1 MAARPGDGC
10 GLDASDERSSLADQP
25 QRAAAGAP
33 APKAATARNRK
44 RLVARDAREEGIKR
58 RRPVSLDGL
67 TSLAGYLIRQAQLW
81 VFQDFNDTLAP
92 LDIRPAQ
99 YSMLVVIRDNP
110 GLSQMALSEVL
121 GISRSGIIPP
131 LDELESRGLL
141 DRTSAS
147 DRRTNALHLTAA
159 GEALLARADG
169 LVQQQEKRLME
180 KVGPRGHQ
188 QLLKILEVFGKHR

>member
-1 MAARPGDGC
+1 
-10 GLDASDERSSLADQP
+10 
-25 QRAAAGAP
+25 
-33 APKAATARNRK
+33 
-44 RLVARDAREEGIKR
+44 VARETVK

-67 TSLAGYLIRQAQLW
+67 TGLAGYLIRQAQLW
-81 VFQDFNDTLAP
+81 VFQDFNDTLAT

-147 DRRTNALHLTAA
+147 DRRTNALRLTAA
-159 GEALLARADG
+159 GQALLTRADG
-169 LVQQQEKRLME
+169 LVQQHEKRLME

-188 QLLKILEVFGKHR
+188 QLLKILDVFGKHH